1 MQNVASTARED
12 AVRADDQEG
21 EYVVVRGGAV
31 AAGMLLLRVSLDIA
45 GTSLGNVH
53 SERSSGGD
61 DGDNEATINAV

>member
-1 MQNVASTARED
+1 MQNVASTAQED

-45 GTSLGNVH
+45 GSSLGDVH

-61 DGDNEATINAV
+61 GGDNDEPVNAV